1 MNNVNEEQPA
11 LICINP
17 NMASLKRLAWMY
29 GCSKKG
35 SDEEKQLLAV
45 LVARIQGGT

>member
-1 MNNVNEEQPA
+1 MTNAEEKA
-11 LICINP
+11 LININP
-17 NMASLKRLAWMY
+17 NTASLKRIAWAY

-45 LVARIQGGT
+45 LVARIQGGA